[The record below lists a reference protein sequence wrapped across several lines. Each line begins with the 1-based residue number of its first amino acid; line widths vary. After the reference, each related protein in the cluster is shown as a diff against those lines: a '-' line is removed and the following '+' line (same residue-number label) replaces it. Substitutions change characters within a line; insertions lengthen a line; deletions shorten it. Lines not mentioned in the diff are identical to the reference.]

1 MVESIAKV
9 KREACFGCTACMAI
23 CKFDAITMQ
32 PDAEGFMVP
41 IVDEEK
47 CVGCGACTKVCPAL
61 NPWQGKA
68 GENKF
73 YTYQH
78 EDKEVLAKSTS
89 GGAFSAIVGNEENP
103 YVCGCVLD
111 DKLYVRHILSREEE
125 DIAAMR
131 GSKYVQS
138 DMSNVLREIR
148 DKLAAGEKVV
158 FSGTSCQTHGLL
170 NYLSVAK
177 VPADNLITM
186 DLICHGVPSNLMHQ
200 EYVKLYEQ
208 VKGVKGLK
216 HYFRTKRQQW
226 GLKFMLKNY
235 EQVFV
240 HSGQQALVHG
250 CPAGDRTSLESQLWL
265 NVFFSDLCLRES
277 CYKCPYCTDSKPADI
292 TLADFWGIEET
303 DVDLDFP
310 KGCSLMIARGKGIAK
325 VGQLLNSK
333 LLDEK
338 QETVARKYQMHLTRP
353 IKRPAEREG
362 FWQDYHADGFEFVAR
377 KYLRYG
383 EKYRILM
390 FIYNLLNRL
399 KNKRL
404 VQKVGNWIFY

>member
-1 MVESIAKV
+1 MESVAKV
-9 KREACFGCTACMAI
+9 KPEACFGCTACMAI

-32 PDAEGFMVP
+32 PDTEGFMVP

-47 CVGCGACTKVCPAL
+47 CVDCGACTKVCPAL
-61 NPWQGKA
+61 NPWQGKT

-73 YTYQH
+73 YAYQH
-78 EDKEVLAKSTS
+78 ENMDILAKSTS
-89 GGAFSAIVGNEENP
+89 GGAFSALVDTEEKP

-111 DKLYVRHILSREEE
+111 EKLYVRHILSREEK

-138 DMSNVLREIR
+138 DMGNVLREIR
-148 DKLAAGEKVV
+148 EKLLVGEKVV

-170 NYLSVAK
+170 NYLAAAK
-177 VPADNLITM
+177 VPIDNLLTM

-208 VKGVKGLK
+208 AKGVSRYK
-216 HYFRTKRQQW
+216 HYFRSKHQGW

-235 EQVFV
+235 EQLFV
-240 HSGQQALVHG
+240 HSDGV
-250 CPAGDRTSLESQLWL
+250 GDRTSLESQLWL

-277 CYKCPYCTDSKPADI
+277 CYNCPYCTDSKPADI

-303 DVDLDFP
+303 DVELDFP
-310 KGCSLMIARGKGIAK
+310 KGCSLLIARGKGIAK
-325 VGQLLNSK
+325 ICYLLNSK
-333 LLDEK
+333 PLVK
-338 QETVARKYQMHLTRP
+338 TQELVARKYQMHLVRP
-353 IKRPAEREG
+353 IKRPAERES
-362 FWQDYHADGFEFVAR
+362 FWQDYHTCGFEFVAR

-383 EKYRILM
+383 GKYKVLM
-390 FIYNLLNRL
+390 LMYNLLNRL

-404 VQKVGNWIFY
+404 VQKVGNWLFY

>member
-1 MVESIAKV
+1 MESVAKV

-23 CKFDAITMQ
+23 CKLDAIAMQ
-32 PDAEGFMVP
+32 PDVEGFMVP
-41 IVDEEK
+41 VVDEEK

-61 NPWQGKA
+61 NPWQEKS

-73 YTYQH
+73 YAYQH
-78 EDKEVLAKSTS
+78 GDKEVLAKSTS
-89 GGAFSAIVGNEENP
+89 GGAFSAIVETEENP

-111 DKLYVRHILSREEE
+111 DKLYVRHILSREED

-138 DMSNVLREIR
+138 DMGNVLREIR
-148 DKLAAGEKVV
+148 NKLAAGETVV

-170 NYLSVAK
+170 NYLLAAK
-177 VPADNLITM
+177 VPTDNLITM
-186 DLICHGVPSNLMHQ
+186 DLICHGVPSNIMHQ

-208 VKGVKGLK
+208 AKGVKGLK

-226 GLKFMLKNY
+226 GLKFMFKNY

-240 HSGQQALVHG
+240 YGEQGPLVHG
-250 CPAGDRTSLESQLWL
+250 RFTEDRTSLESQLWL

-292 TLADFWGIEET
+292 TLADFWGIEKT
-303 DVDLDFP
+303 DVNLDFP
-310 KGCSLMIARGKGIAK
+310 KGCSLMIARGKGIG
-325 VGQLLNSK
+325 VVESLTNSK
-333 LLDEK
+333 ALDDK
-338 QETVARKYQMHLTRP
+338 QEIIARKYQIHLQRP
-353 IKRPAEREG
+353 INRPLKREN
-362 FWQDYHADGFEFVAR
+362 FWKDYHRNGFFYVAK

-383 EKYRILM
+383 KKYKLLM
-390 FIYNLLNRL
+390 RFYNWANRL
-399 KNKRL
+399 EDKRMA
-404 VQKVGNWIFY
+404 QKIGNWLFY

>member
-1 MVESIAKV
+1 MESVAKV

-32 PDAEGFMVP
+32 PDDEGFMVP

-47 CVGCGACTKVCPAL
+47 CIGCGACTRVCPAL

-68 GENKF
+68 SENKF
-73 YTYQH
+73 YAYQH
-78 EDKEVLAKSTS
+78 ENMDILAKSTS
-89 GGAFSAIVGNEENP
+89 GGAFSALVGTEEKP

-111 DKLYVRHILSREEE
+111 EKLYVRHILSREEK

-138 DMSNVLREIR
+138 DMGNVLREIR
-148 DKLAAGEKVV
+148 EKLLVGEKVV

-170 NYLSVAK
+170 NYLAAAK
-177 VPADNLITM
+177 VPTDNLLTM

-208 VKGVKGLK
+208 AKGVSRCK
-216 HYFRTKRQQW
+216 HYFRSKRQGW
-226 GLKFMLKNY
+226 GLKFMLKNH
-235 EQVFV
+235 EQLFV
-240 HSGQQALVHG
+240 HGGHKQTVVHSEG
-250 CPAGDRTSLESQLWL
+250 VGDRTSLESQLWL

-277 CYKCPYCTDSKPADI
+277 CYNCPYCTDSKPADI

-303 DVDLDFP
+303 DVELNFP
-310 KGCSLMIARGKGIAK
+310 QGCSLLIARGKGIDK
-325 VGQLLNSK
+325 VDQLLNSK
-333 LLDEK
+333 PLDK
-338 QETVARKYQMHLTRP
+338 TQEVVARKYQIHLQRP
-353 IKRPAEREG
+353 IKRPENRENY
-362 FWQDYHADGFEFVAR
+362 WRDYQVQGFEYVAK

-383 EKYRILM
+383 WKYNVLM
-390 FIYNLLNRL
+390 VFYNLANMFDD
-399 KNKRL
+399 KR
-404 VQKVGNWIFY
+404 VAQKLGNWLFY

>member
-1 MVESIAKV
+1 MESVAKV
-9 KREACFGCTACMAI
+9 KPETCFGCTACMAI

-32 PDAEGFMVP
+32 PDDEGFMVP

-47 CVGCGACTKVCPAL
+47 CIGCGACTRVCPAL
-61 NPWQGKA
+61 NPWRGKV

-73 YTYQH
+73 YAYQH
-78 EDKEVLAKSTS
+78 KDKELLEKSTS
-89 GGAFSAIVGNEENP
+89 GGAFSAIIANEEEP

-111 DKLYVRHILSREEE
+111 DNLYVRHVLSRDDN

-148 DKLAAGEKVV
+148 GKLVAGETVV

-170 NYLSVAK
+170 NYLAAAK
-177 VPADNLITM
+177 VPTDNLLTM

-208 VKGVKGLK
+208 AKGVSRCK
-216 HYFRTKRQQW
+216 HYFRSKRQGW

-235 EQVFV
+235 EQLFV
-240 HSGQQALVHG
+240 HSDGV
-250 CPAGDRTSLESQLWL
+250 GDRTSLESQLWL

-277 CYKCPYCTDSKPADI
+277 CYNCPYCTDSKPADI

-303 DVDLDFP
+303 DVELDFP
-310 KGCSLMIARGKGIAK
+310 KGCSLLIARGKGIAK
-325 VGQLLNSK
+325 ICQLLNSK
-333 LLDEK
+333 PLDK
-338 QETVARKYQMHLTRP
+338 TQELVARKYQMHLVRP
-353 IKRPAEREG
+353 IKRPAERER
-362 FWQDYHADGFEFVAR
+362 FWQDYNTYGFAFVAR

-383 EKYRILM
+383 GKYKVLM
-390 FIYNLLNRL
+390 LMYNLLNRL
-399 KNKRL
+399 KNKHL
-404 VQKVGNWIFY
+404 VQKVGNWLFY